1 MTVEGEGLSQVTFM
15 FFLCLDSHGGQ
26 SSISIQPFGPVGL
39 IVDVVG
45 HFF

>member
-1 MTVEGEGLSQVTFM
+1 MTVEGEGLSQVTFVV
-15 FFLCLDSHGGQ
+15 FLGLRSHGGQ
-26 SSISIQPFGPVGL
+26 PSVVIQPFGPVGL